1 MEPRAGFEPA
11 ISSSL
16 APQGRYQGDALA
28 RLSHQ
33 GKQHYDNTDIN
44 FNITLKTPQHERTK
58 AHIHQILNEVGGNPY
73 NEKEFSHYF
82 QPKWENNQY

>member
-11 ISSSL
+11 ISSFL

-28 RLSHQ
+28 SLSHQ

-58 AHIHQILNEVGGNPY
+58 AHIHQILNEIGGNPY
-73 NEKEFSHYF
+73 NEKEFNHYF